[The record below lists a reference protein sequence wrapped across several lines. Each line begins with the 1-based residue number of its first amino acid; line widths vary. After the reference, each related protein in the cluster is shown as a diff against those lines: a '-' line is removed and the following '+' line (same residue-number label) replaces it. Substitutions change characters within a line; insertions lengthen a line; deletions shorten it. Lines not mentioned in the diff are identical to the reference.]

1 MNVNSCTGTSCP
13 TMLKKILTSNSFVS
27 GRGSTSTST
36 FSILGSKFSSVI
48 SIWFWITDAV
58 PKSTNSNR
66 LSRTSDPK
74 TERFFNSVLGSEVR
88 DSLFDFVD
96 FGTASVI
103 QNQILITLENF
114 EPRIDNVEV
123 EVEPRPDLNE
133 FEVTVFYNIV
143 GQDIPTQEF
152 TFMLEATR

>member
-1 MNVNSCTGTSCP
+1 MAIKRVSREFKDISLSFTPHPITKDL
-13 TMLKKILTSNSFVS
+13 TILKNENAIK
-27 GRGSTSTST
+27 
-36 FSILGSKFSSVI
+36 KSVRNLVQTI
-48 SIWFWITDAV
+48 
-58 PKSTNSNR
+58 P
-66 LSRTSDPK
+66 

-103 QNQILITLENF
+103 QNEILITLENF

-123 EVEPRPDLNE
+123 EVNPKPDLNE
-133 FEVTVFYNIV
+133 FEVTVFFNII
-143 GQDIPTQEF
+143 GQEIPTQEF